1 MTTEAELLSAVNMNT
16 AQGEIPTYSGYDN
29 SDRDRRNLNL
39 EIIDQ
44 IKTSLTVV

>member
-1 MTTEAELLSAVNMNT
+1 MTAEAELLRAANMNN
-16 AQGEIPTYSGYDN
+16 AQGEIPTYAGYDN
-29 SDRDRRNLNL
+29 SERDRRNLNL